1 MAPLLAQ
8 ALSSVVAMSGQ
19 LSLLQI
25 CGPGPGVAPDC
36 LEHPGLRLRHWRG
49 WLAQAE
55 TVREALLQEVPW
67 RQEQITLWGQ
77 THPLPRLTCWMAD
90 PGCAYT
96 YSGLRNH
103 PQPWSP
109 MAARLRAQVEAQA
122 GCRFNSLL
130 LNLYRDGRDRM
141 GWHADDE
148 PELDPM
154 APIAS
159 LSLGA
164 TRAFQLRPRRP
175 IDGQRQTLSLEL
187 GDGDLLLMDPPTQQY
202 WLHQL
207 PQRLRVQE
215 ARLNLTFRL
224 VRPQG

>member
-1 MAPLLAQ
+1 VTRHQLELLGASQ
-8 ALSSVVAMSGQ
+8 PGGGAL
-19 LSLLQI
+19 LL
-25 CGPGPGVAPDC
+25 
-36 LEHPGLRLRHWRG
+36 ERPGLRLRHWRG
-49 WLAQAE
+49 WLAQPEA
-55 TVREALLQEVPW
+55 VREALRQEVPW
-67 RQEQITLWGQ
+67 RQERITLWGQ

-90 PGCAYT
+90 PGCSYT
-96 YSGLRNH
+96 YSGLRNA
-103 PQPWSP
+103 PTAWTETVS
-109 MAARLRAQVEAQA
+109 RLRSLVEAQA

-130 LNLYRDGRDRM
+130 LNFYRDGRDRM

-148 PELDPM
+148 PELDPE

-175 IDGQRQTLSLEL
+175 IDGQRPTLSLEL
-187 GDGDLLLMDPPTQQY
+187 GDGDLLLMDPPTQRH

-224 VRPQG
+224 VRSSD